1 MLSLPIH
8 CLRNEIFNHCS
19 YTWPKSADF
28 LTILD
33 VPYIS
38 RGCWQDEYAQ
48 RALTDIDQDVVSLK
62 KGHYKRREH
71 PEQNCMEAAKA
82 RGFKVFA
89 LQDGGQCFGSADLN
103 AYKRYGGS
111 TQCSDGTGGPF
122 ANSVYEIRE
131 GKALVMFYKTNK

>member
-1 MLSLPIH
+1 M
-8 CLRNEIFNHCS
+8 
-19 YTWPKSADF
+19 
-28 LTILD
+28 
-33 VPYIS
+33 
-38 RGCWQDEYAQ
+38 
-48 RALTDIDQDVVSLK
+48 TDIDQDVVSLK

-89 LQDGGQCFGSADLN
+89 LQDGGQCFGSDDLN
-103 AYKRYGGS
+103 AYKKYGGS

-131 GKALVMFYKTNK
+131 GKGLVIFYKTNDYYVIHNNLRNMVIISYDVI